1 MVSVANTLNGF
12 AFGSLLFLVASGLT
26 ITFGLM
32 RTINLA
38 HGAFYLIGGYLAFDL
53 YGRTDNYW
61 LSLGIAVVVTAVIG
75 MLVERLLLHRLI
87 NQELPQIILTVG
99 VALIAGDLLLTTYGG
114 NPISPPTPA
123 GLQGSINFSESFVFP
138 KFRIF
143 LIVLALAL
151 AAAIMAFLRFS
162 SVGAKVRAA
171 VDDQEIAR
179 TVGIPVP
186 LIFLLVFGAG
196 TGLAAFAGVWGG
208 ALTSLSPETGF
219 DILLLA
225 FVVVVVGGLGSVPG
239 ALIAAFAVGLL
250 DQYGKVLFPEWA
262 LFTIYAP
269 VALFLAF
276 RPTGLMGKV
285 ETR

>member
-1 MVSVANTLNGF
+1 VVLLSNVLNGL

-38 HGAFYLIGGYLAFDL
+38 HGGFYLLGGYLAFDL
-53 YGRTDNYW
+53 YNRTGSYL
-61 LSLGIAVVVTAVIG
+61 LSLALAVLVTALVG
-75 MLVERLLLHRLI
+75 MVVERVLLHRLL

-99 VALIAGDLLLTTYGG
+99 VALIIGDLLLAQYGG
-114 NPISPPTPA
+114 NPISPPTP
-123 GLQGSINFSESFVFP
+123 GPLEGSLQFSDTFFFP
-138 KFRIF
+138 KFRAF
-143 LIVLALAL
+143 LIVLALVL

-162 SVGAKVRAA
+162 SVGAKVRGA

-179 TVGIPVP
+179 SIGIRVP
-186 LIFLLVFGAG
+186 LIFLLVFGGG
-196 TGLAAFAGVWGG
+196 TALAAFAGIWGG

-250 DQYGKVLFPEWA
+250 DQFGKLLFPEWA

-276 RPTGLMGKV
+276 RPTGLLGKV

>member
-1 MVSVANTLNGF
+1 MVWLSNVLNGL

-38 HGAFYLIGGYLAFDL
+38 HGAFYLVGGYLAFDL
-53 YGRTDNYW
+53 YVRTGSYW
-61 LSLGIAVVVTAVIG
+61 LSLVVAVVVTAVIG
-75 MLVERLLLHRLI
+75 MLVERLLLHRLL

-99 VALIAGDLLLTTYGG
+99 VSLMIGDLLLTQYGG
-114 NPISPPTPA
+114 SPISPPTPA
-123 GLQGSINFSESFVFP
+123 GLEGSMQLFGSVIFP
-138 KFRIF
+138 KFRAF
-143 LIVLALAL
+143 LIVLALVL
-151 AAAIMAFLRFS
+151 AALIMAFLRFS
-162 SVGAKVRAA
+162 SIGAKVRSA

-179 TVGIPVP
+179 TIGIRVP

-196 TGLAAFAGVWGG
+196 TALAAFAGVWGG
-208 ALTSLSPETGF
+208 ALTSLSPDTGL
-219 DILLLA
+219 DVLLLA
-225 FVVVVVGGLGSVPG
+225 LVVVVVGGLGSVPG

-250 DQYGKVLFPEWA
+250 DQFGKVLFPEWS

-276 RPTGLMGKV
+276 RPNGLLGKV
-285 ETR
+285 ESR